1 MKALYHR
8 HGPETSSTNIPT
20 RGRPIG
26 VVPLTITNRNGVMDC
41 SREVKALGV
50 KNIMTVDEAI
60 NRCPDIILVP
70 PDGRTL
76 DAAYEIARLLLM
88 KAARRLRRSSYYC

>member
-1 MKALYHR
+1 MPALYHR
-8 HGPETSSTNIPT
+8 YGPETRSTNIPT

-26 VVPLTITNRNGVMDC
+26 VVPPTITNRNGVMDC